1 MYDNYDLIKQ
11 RSNNDDQKT
20 CYKQTHKPTVQ
31 DLFCAASDALNPGD
45 KSSSGTQ
52 CVKRACDHIRPST
65 DCWLL
70 AIQHLIPTLLQRTN
84 SASW

>member
-45 KSSSGTQ
+45 KAAAALN
-52 CVKRACDHIRPST
+52 V
-65 DCWLL
+65 
-70 AIQHLIPTLLQRTN
+70 
-84 SASW
+84 